1 MSANLAGHAR
11 AQVQALAQDK
21 RSNDAYIVCDAG
33 EELALPMAAIVTIL
47 PLPAD
52 MQAPSPDDPAAPP
65 GSFTWQGRTLP
76 LIALGPQ
83 GAPTAR
89 IVVIEHAAR
98 HVGLLVRN
106 LVTLVPAYAATKT
119 SFSQFGGQAQTMI
132 TLDSAQGKAS
142 YRVWEAEELAGVA
155 SPAH

>member
-1 MSANLAGHAR
+1 MKIR
-11 AQVQALAQDK
+11 
-21 RSNDAYIVCDAG
+21 R
-33 EELALPMAAIVTIL
+33 AAIVTIL

-65 GSFTWQGRTLP
+65 GSFALARTLLP

-106 LVTLVPAYAATKT
+106 LVTLVPAYAATKP
-119 SFSQFGGQAQTMI
+119 A
-132 TLDSAQGKAS
+132 SASSAGK
-142 YRVWEAEELAGVA
+142 RRR
-155 SPAH
+155 